1 MKKLS
6 WDKLRQGIR
15 LAFQPGKRKL
25 DLKNIGYLPRWI
37 ILGIDIAILV
47 CAAIVTYV
55 LLQGLTLSFY
65 SRLTRLEEL
74 LMIVGVN
81 TVFFLLFRT
90 YAGLIR
96 YSSYIDGLKLLFSTF
111 ASFVAL
117 AAISYIS
124 YLVTGEKL
132 FLVPGLFMYFIIS
145 FVFLFLFRVVVK
157 QVFHAYFSETRKTDK
172 TKVLIFGADS
182 NAISVANAIRMEQ
195 PARFKILGFVDKNGH
210 NTSKRI
216 LDLPI
221 LCKNKRISVLLRA
234 RGAQAVILA
243 DKYLTKA
250 EKIALVDDC
259 LENGYKVFTAPLIS
273 DWENEQDFSRQI
285 KNIQIEDLLER
296 KPIVLDNKS
305 ISKEL
310 KGKRVL
316 VTGAAGSIGS
326 EIVRQVLKY
335 DPELL
340 IIVDQ
345 AETPLHQLRLELNN
359 LSGEIRHETV
369 IADVR
374 NYERMDRVFKAF
386 APEVVYHA
394 AAYKHVPLMEEN
406 PSEAVFV
413 NIMGTR
419 NMADLAVEHK
429 VEKFVMVSTDKA
441 VNPSNV
447 MGASKRIAEMYV
459 QSLYFSNREKGR
471 KTTRFIT
478 TRFGN
483 VLGSNGSVVP
493 LFKEQIAK
501 GGPVTITHPDII
513 RYFMTI
519 PEACRLVLEAGA
531 MGKGGEIFIF
541 DMGEA
546 VKIMDL
552 ATKMI
557 RLAGFIPEEDIE
569 IKVTGLR
576 PGEKL
581 YEELLSD
588 KAKTLPT
595 HHEKIMIATETIDD
609 YDYVNKTIRSIFET
623 AKQYKNDKTV
633 KYMKNLVPEY
643 KSMNSLFESLDNR
656 GSTEPSPSEPTI
668 LAEDMADKEK
678 KKLYGTGKHRVGFSG

>member
-1 MKKLS
+1 MLH
-6 WDKLRQGIR
+6 
-15 LAFQPGKRKL
+15 PGSRKL
-25 DLKNIGYLPRWI
+25 DINSMGYLPRW
-37 ILGIDIAILV
+37 AILCIDV
-47 CAAIVTYV
+47 GILVFSAVVTYV
-55 LLQGLTLSFY
+55 LLQGLTLSIY
-65 SRLTRLEEL
+65 SSLSRVEEL
-74 LMIVGVN
+74 LIVLGVN
-81 TVFFLLFRT
+81 TIYFYVFRT

-111 ASFVAL
+111 TSFITLVL
-117 AAISYIS
+117 VSNISYWVS
-124 YLVTGEKL
+124 GEKL
-132 FLVPGLFMYFIIS
+132 FLVPGLFMYFILS

-157 QVFHAYFSETRKTDK
+157 QVFNGYFRESKKTERI
-172 TKVLIFGADS
+172 KVLIFGADS

-195 PARFKILGFVDKNGH
+195 PPRFKIVGFVDKGSH

-221 LCKNKRISVLLRA
+221 ISNNKRISVLLRA
-234 RGAQAVILA
+234 RGAQGVILA

-250 EKIALVDDC
+250 EKIELVDDC
-259 LENGYKVFTAPLIS
+259 LESGYKVFTAPLIS

-296 KPIVLDNKS
+296 KPIVLDNKG

-335 DPELL
+335 NPELL
-340 IIVDQ
+340 IVVDQ
-345 AETPLHQLRLELNN
+345 AETPLHQLRLELNE
-359 LSGEIRHETV
+359 LSPEGVKCETV

-374 NYERMDRVFKAF
+374 NPERMNRVFKTF
-386 APEVVYHA
+386 TPHVVYHA

-413 NIMGTR
+413 NIMGTK
-419 NMADLAVEHK
+419 NMADLALK
-429 VEKFVMVSTDKA
+429 YKAEKFVMVSTDKA

-459 QSLYFSNREKGR
+459 QSLYFSLQGKG
-471 KTTRFIT
+471 KKSTRFIT

-501 GGPVTITHPDII
+501 GGPITITHPDII

-557 RLAGFIPEEDIE
+557 RLAGFIPDADIE

-595 HHEKIMIATETIDD
+595 HHEKIMIATETTED
-609 YDYVNKTIRSIFET
+609 YECINTAIQSIYEV
-623 AKQYKNDKTV
+623 AGKYKNEKTV
-633 KYMKNLVPEY
+633 KQMKALVPEY
-643 KSMNSLFESLDNR
+643 KSMNSLFECLD
-656 GSTEPSPSEPTI
+656 GDG
-668 LAEDMADKEK
+668 LAK
-678 KKLYGTGKHRVGFSG
+678 KGPGKSAVTDNESKDYLAANDSHVGFSG

>member
-1 MKKLS
+1 MKKIS
-6 WDKLRQGIR
+6 WDKLRQGMK
-15 LAFQPGKRKL
+15 LVFQPGKRKL

-37 ILGIDIAILV
+37 ILAIDISILLFS
-47 CAAIVTYV
+47 AIVTFM

-65 SRLTRLEEL
+65 TRLTRLEEL
-74 LMIVGVN
+74 LMVVGVN
-81 TVFFLLFRT
+81 IVYFLLFRT

-111 ASFVAL
+111 SSFITL
-117 AAISYIS
+117 AGIS
-124 YLVTGEKL
+124 YLSYFIAGEKL

-145 FVFLFLFRVVVK
+145 FAFLFLFRVVVK
-157 QVFHAYFSETRKTDK
+157 QVFHAFFGETRKEEK

-182 NAISVANAIRMEQ
+182 NAISVANAIRTEQ
-195 PARFKILGFVDKNGH
+195 PVRFKILGFVDKSNH

-221 LCKNKRISVLLRA
+221 LSKNKRMSVLLRA
-234 RGAQAVILA
+234 HGAQGVILA
-243 DKYLTKA
+243 DKHLTKA
-250 EKIALVDDC
+250 EKIELVDDC
-259 LENGYKVFTAPLIS
+259 LENGYKVFTAPLVS
-273 DWENEQDFSRQI
+273 DWENEQDFSGQI

-359 LSGEIRHETV
+359 LSGEVQYETV

-374 NYERMDRVFKAF
+374 NYERMNRVFEAF
-386 APEVVYHA
+386 APQVVYHA

-413 NIMGTR
+413 NIMGTK
-419 NMADLAVEHK
+419 NMADLAVEHHT
-429 VEKFVMVSTDKA
+429 EKFVMVSTDKA

-459 QSLYFSNREKGR
+459 QSLYFSNKEKKK

-557 RLAGFIPEEDIE
+557 RLAGFIPEEDITIE
-569 IKVTGLR
+569 VTGLR

-609 YDYVNKTIRSIFET
+609 HEYVKKAVLSIYEV
-623 AKQYKNDKTV
+623 ARKYKNDKTV
-633 KYMKNLVPEY
+633 KLMKNLVPEY
-643 KSMNSLFESLDNR
+643 KSMNSLFESLDSGTSGPGPAADNL
-656 GSTEPSPSEPTI
+656 PAAISE
-668 LAEDMADKEK
+668 KEEK
-678 KKLYGTGKHRVGFSG
+678 QVYGTGRHRVGFPG

>member
-1 MKKLS
+1 MEKLN
-6 WDKLRQGIR
+6 WNRFKAAVR
-15 LAFQPGKRKL
+15 LVFQSGGRKL

-37 ILGIDIAILV
+37 VLGMDIAILV
-47 CAAIVTYV
+47 LAALVTWV

-65 SRLTRLEEL
+65 SRLTRIEEL
-74 LMIVGVN
+74 ALVVGVN
-81 TVFFLLFRT
+81 TVFFLIFRT

-96 YSSYIDGLKLLFSTF
+96 YSSYIDGLKLLFSTTSAF
-111 ASFVAL
+111 LALTAVNYLSFWA
-117 AAISYIS
+117 
-124 YLVTGEKL
+124 TGEKL
-132 FLVPGLFMYFIIS
+132 LLIPGLFVYTVIAFAG
-145 FVFLFLFRVVVK
+145 LFLFRVVVK
-157 QVFHAYFSETRKTDK
+157 QVYQAYFSEERKK
-172 TKVLIFGADS
+172 SKMPVLVFGADS
-182 NAISVANAIRMEQ
+182 NAISVANAVRMEQ
-195 PARFKILGFVDKNGH
+195 PPRFKIFGFIDRNKH

-221 LCKNKRISVLLRA
+221 LSNNKRVSVLLRA
-234 RGAQAVILA
+234 HGAKGVILA
-243 DKYLTKA
+243 DKHLTKQ

-259 LENGYKVFTAPLIS
+259 LEHGFKVFTAPLVS
-273 DWENEQDFSRQI
+273 DWENEQDFSGQI

-296 KPIVLDNKS
+296 KPIVLDNKG
-305 ISKEL
+305 ISREL

-326 EIVRQVLKY
+326 EIARQVLKY
-335 DPELL
+335 KPEML
-340 IIVDQ
+340 IVLDQ
-345 AETPLHQLRLELNN
+345 AETPLHQLRLEIGKCC
-359 LSGEIRHETV
+359 GEVQFETV
-369 IADVR
+369 IGDVR
-374 NYERMDRVFKAF
+374 NYQRMNRVF
-386 APEVVYHA
+386 EVFKPHVIYHA

-406 PSEAVFV
+406 PSEAIFV
-413 NIMGTR
+413 NVCGTR
-419 NMADLAVEHK
+419 NMADLAVQYK
-429 VEKFVMVSTDKA
+429 AEKFVMVSTDKA

-459 QSLYFSNREKGR
+459 QSKYFSLREKD
-471 KTTRFIT
+471 KKCTRFIT

-493 LFKEQIAK
+493 LFKEQIAN

-557 RLAGFIPEEDIE
+557 RLAGFEPDEEIR

-609 YDYVNKTIRSIFET
+609 HAEVSEAVARLCEEAGKFRNE
-623 AKQYKNDKTV
+623 KTV
-633 KYMKNLVPEY
+633 KLMKALVPEY
-643 KSMNSLFESLDNR
+643 KSMNSLFESLDGKEEESKDR
-656 GSTEPSPSEPTI
+656 KPAQKEETE
-668 LAEDMADKEK
+668 L
-678 KKLYGTGKHRVGFSG
+678 L

>member
-1 MKKLS
+1 MREIGWDRLKHGVKLA
-6 WDKLRQGIR
+6 L
-15 LAFQPGKRKL
+15 QPGKRKL

-37 ILGIDIAILV
+37 ILGIDITILIF
-47 CAAIVTYV
+47 AAIVTFL

-65 SRLTRLEEL
+65 TRLSRFEEL
-74 LMIVGVN
+74 LMVVGVN
-81 TVFFLLFRT
+81 VVYFLLFRT

-96 YSSYIDGLKLLFSTF
+96 YSSYIDGLKLLFSTL
-111 ASFVAL
+111 ASFITL
-117 AAISYIS
+117 AGISYVS
-124 YLVTGEKL
+124 YFVSGEKL

-145 FVFLFLFRVVVK
+145 FSFLFLFRVVVK
-157 QVFHAYFSETRKTDK
+157 QVFQAYYNEEKK
-172 TKVLIFGADS
+172 TKKINVLIFGADS
-182 NAISVANAIRMEQ
+182 NAISVANAIRTER
-195 PARFKILGFVDKNGH
+195 PVRFKVLGFIDKSNM
-210 NTSKRI
+210 NSSKRI

-221 LCKNKRISVLLRA
+221 LSKNKRVSVLLRA
-234 RGAQAVILA
+234 HGAQGVILA
-243 DKYLTKA
+243 DKNLSKA
-250 EKIALVDDC
+250 EKIELVDDC
-259 LENGYKVFTAPLIS
+259 LENGYKVFTAPLVS

-296 KPIVLDNKS
+296 KPIILDNKG

-345 AETPLHQLRLELNN
+345 AETPLHQLRLELNE
-359 LSGEIRHETV
+359 LSDQVRYETV
-369 IADVR
+369 IGDVR
-374 NYERMDRVFKAF
+374 NLERMDKVFDTF
-386 APEVVYHA
+386 LPQVVYHA

-413 NIMGTR
+413 NIMGTK
-419 NMADLAVEHK
+419 NMADLAIK
-429 VEKFVMVSTDKA
+429 YKTDKFVMVSTDKA

-459 QSLYFSNREKGR
+459 QSLYFSNREKKK

-557 RLAGFIPEEDIE
+557 RLAGFIPQSDIE

-595 HHEKIMIATETIDD
+595 HHEKIMIATETAED
-609 YDYVNKTIRSIFET
+609 YNCIHT
-623 AKQYKNDKTV
+623 AIQAIYNVAVEYRNDQTV
-633 KYMKNLVPEY
+633 KLMKELVPEY
-643 KSMNSLFESLDNR
+643 KSMNSLFEALDRQSDVQTSNTP
-656 GSTEPSPSEPTI
+656 GEVENKTLFESKDSE
-668 LAEDMADKEK
+668 
-678 KKLYGTGKHRVGFSG
+678 VGFSG